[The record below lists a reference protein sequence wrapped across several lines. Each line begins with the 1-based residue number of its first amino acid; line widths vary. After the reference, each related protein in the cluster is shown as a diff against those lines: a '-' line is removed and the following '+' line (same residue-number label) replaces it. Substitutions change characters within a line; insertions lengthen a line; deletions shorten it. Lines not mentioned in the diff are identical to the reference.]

1 MKRKI
6 LIYSTS
12 WCQPCKLAKK
22 LLQERGLDFQE
33 IDIEEKGWSR
43 EDLFDITGGRTV
55 PQVVI
60 NDDTIGGYDDLV
72 SFGTL
77 LKEDV
82 LPDIPM
88 ETLKEILPEW
98 KHPKTKEPID
108 SIIDKLSDI
117 DKKSILKIKKP

>member
-60 NDDTIGGYDDLV
+60 NDDIIGGYDDLV
-72 SFGTL
+72 RFDQEG
-77 LKEDV
+77 
-82 LPDIPM
+82 
-88 ETLKEILPEW
+88 
-98 KHPKTKEPID
+98 
-108 SIIDKLSDI
+108 KL
-117 DKKSILKIKKP
+117 

>member
-1 MKRKI
+1 MNRKI

-55 PQVVI
+55 PQIVI
-60 NDDTIGGYDDLV
+60 NDDTIGGYDDLINLDQE
-72 SFGTL
+72 G
-77 LKEDV
+77 
-82 LPDIPM
+82 
-88 ETLKEILPEW
+88 
-98 KHPKTKEPID
+98 
-108 SIIDKLSDI
+108 KL
-117 DKKSILKIKKP
+117 